1 MKMIKNTLGFNVENS
16 KYYLKLIIEAILIG
30 LFSGLVVSLYRLGLE
45 NSENILFSTIEYI
58 HGDFYLTILWFI
70 ILAIMGLIT
79 AILVKWNPDISG
91 SGIPHV
97 MGEVKGYFDIDWLK
111 TLIAK
116 FIAGT
121 LTALGG
127 LSLGR
132 EGPSV
137 QLGAMAAKGVSK
149 YLPNTK
155 TDEKRLLICGSGA
168 GLAATFSSPLAGFIF
183 TLEEINKG
191 FDRSIILV
199 GLVSA
204 LIADVVSKIFFGQN
218 PIFPFT
224 TTNIPLNYYWL
235 LIIMGVLIGILGYI
249 YNTGMI
255 LASDLWKKLEN
266 VPIEIR
272 FVAVFIVTGI
282 VGLFLPE
289 ILGGGYSMM
298 SLIELSLPPLS
309 VLIVLLIGKY
319 LLLIFCF
326 GSGAPGGIF
335 YPVLVIGAYI
345 GAIFSAIVVPIFGL
359 DPMVSYKFI
368 MIAMAAMFASSVRT
382 PITAI
387 VLISELTGSTNSL
400 VAIIIVTVIA
410 YIIPTILGN
419 TPIYETLLK
428 RLLKTKEEMEFDKTK
443 SVLEEYVVPID
454 CALIGEKIWDLPL
467 PKSAMVVSV
476 VRTGDTLIPDENLR
490 LKYADELFIIMNQST
505 YSQDN
510 KEIESLIYNNW
521 IKEE

>member
-1 MKMIKNTLGFNVENS
+1 MKMIRQTLGLNVDDS
-16 KYYLKLIIEAILIG
+16 KYYIKLIIEAVLIG
-30 LFSGLVVSLYRLGLE
+30 LFSGLVVSLYRLGLDH
-45 NSENILFSTIEYI
+45 SEHFLSATLKYI
-58 HGDFYLTILWFI
+58 QGDLLLTIAWFF
-70 ILAIMGLIT
+70 ILAIMGIIT
-79 AILVKWNPDISG
+79 ALLVKWDPDSSG
-91 SGIPHV
+91 SGIPQV
-97 MGEVKGYFDIDWLK
+97 MGEVKGYFDVCWWK

-149 YLPNTK
+149 QLTNSK
-155 TDEKRLLICGSGA
+155 TDEKRLLVCGSGA
-168 GLAATFSSPLAGFIF
+168 GLSATFSAPLAGFIF

-191 FDRSIILV
+191 FDRSIVIV

-204 LIADVVSKIFFGQN
+204 LVADLVSKIFFGQS

-224 TTNIPLNYYWL
+224 SLNLPLNYFWL
-235 LIIMGVLIGILGYI
+235 LIVLGIAVGILGYI
-249 YNTGMI
+249 YNVGMI
-255 LASDLWKKLEN
+255 KASEMWDKLSFLPLEAK
-266 VPIEIR
+266 
-272 FVAVFIVTGI
+272 FVIVFLVTGI

-298 SLIELSLPPLS
+298 ILIQVSIPPLS

-326 GSGAPGGIF
+326 GSSAPGGIF

-345 GAIFSAIVVPIFGL
+345 GAIFSAIVIPIFGL
-359 DPMVSYKFI
+359 NPMIAYKFI
-368 MIAMAAMFASSVRT
+368 MISMAAMFASSVRT
-382 PITAI
+382 PITAV
-387 VLISELTGSTNSL
+387 VLIAEMTGVTNSL
-400 VAIIIVTVIA
+400 VAMIVVVVLA

-419 TPIYETLLK
+419 EPIYGTLLL
-428 RLLKTKEEMEFDKTK
+428 RLLKKNKGIDFDKSK

-454 CALIGEKIWDLPL
+454 CGLIGQKIWELPI

-476 VRTGDTLIPDENLR
+476 VRSGNTLIPNEDLE
-490 LKYADELFIIMNQST
+490 LKYADELFIIMNQNT
-505 YSQDN
+505 YQEDN
-510 KEIESLIYNNW
+510 RKIESLIYNNW
-521 IKEE
+521 KEE